1 MEESGVRINKFIAN
15 AGVCSR
21 READKR
27 IADGRVTID
36 DVVAGPGDRVFPGQT
51 VRIDGNEINLVADEV
66 VLIFNKP
73 VGIVCTA
80 QEREPDNV
88 IDFIGYPERIYP
100 VGRLDKDSRGLLIL
114 TNMGQLAYEITRAAS
129 GHEKEYEVTVDKPIT
144 GQFMI
149 EMQRGVFIKDLDR
162 TTAPAA
168 VKKLD
173 DRRFSIILHQGLNRQ
188 IRRMC
193 AALGYRVKDLKRV
206 RELDLTLEG
215 IPEGEYRRLSAKET
229 ADLKEKILR
238 AAPSE

>member
-1 MEESGVRINKFIAN
+1 MEEKGLRINKYIAD
-15 AGVCSR
+15 AGICSR
-21 READKR
+21 READRR
-27 IADGRVTID
+27 IAEGRVTID
-36 DVVAGPGDRVFPGQT
+36 DVVAGPGDRVYPGSR
-51 VRIDGNEINLVADEV
+51 VLLDGNEINLVDDEV

-80 QEREPDNV
+80 EKREASNV
-88 IDFIGYPERIYP
+88 IDYIGYPERIYP

-114 TNMGQLAYEITRAAS
+114 TNVGQLAYEITRAAS
-129 GHEKEYEVTVDKPIT
+129 GHEKEYEVTVDHPIS

-149 EMQRGVFIKDLDR
+149 EMQRGVYLKDLDKK
-162 TTAPAA
+162 TAPAT

-193 AALGYRVKDLKRV
+193 RALGYRVKDLKRV

-215 IPEGEYRRLSAKET
+215 IPEGEYRRLSAKEVVELKK
-229 ADLKEKILR
+229 DLFKD
-238 AAPSE
+238 

>member
-1 MEESGVRINKFIAN
+1 MEETGVRINKFIAN

-21 READKR
+21 READR
-27 IADGRVTID
+27 MIADGRVVID
-36 DVVAGPGDRVFPGQT
+36 DVVAGPGDRVYSGAK
-51 VRIDGNEINLVADEV
+51 VKVDGNEINLVADEV

-80 QEREPDNV
+80 EEREPDNV
-88 IDFIGYPERIYP
+88 IDYIGYPERIYP

-114 TNMGQLAYEITRAAS
+114 TNMGQLAYEVTRAAS
-129 GHEKEYEVTVDKPIT
+129 GHEKEYEVTVDHPIT

-149 EMQRGVFIKDLDR
+149 RMQQGVYLKDLDR

-168 VKKLD
+168 VKKTGEKS
-173 DRRFSIILHQGLNRQ
+173 FSIILHQGLNRQ

-193 AALGYRVKDLKRV
+193 AELGYRVRDLKRV
-206 RELDLTLEG
+206 REMDLTLEG

-229 ADLKEKILR
+229 AELKGKILR